1 MYEVYKWERDQLAQT
16 YWAGNGKEEKKL
28 EILHDLIDDR
38 IVYKRTLSPC
48 GSYYIS
54 TKAYMP
60 SSQKGG
66 KNWRLEQLRR
76 AKNAYYRL
84 FNDGDYNQLFDNA
97 LKELTPLMGYRS
109 LCPRNIDRV
118 MNLKIKRAW
127 NEQFVNL

>member
-1 MYEVYKWERDQLAQT
+1 MIELFIKERYPLAALLHFNQSL
-16 YWAGNGKEEKKL
+16 YAKL
-28 EILHDLIDDR
+28 
-38 IVYKRTLSPC
+38 T
-48 GSYYIS
+48 
-54 TKAYMP
+54 
-60 SSQKGG
+60 KGG

-97 LKELTPLMGYRS
+97 LKELPPLMGYRS